1 MEIYFLTV
9 LQAAS
14 SRSWCQHCL
23 VSGGHTLAK
32 MASFS
37 LCPHMAEDREQALW
51 CLFLFFWRHRFYW
64 IRIPPLWN
72 SFYLNWLHHWE
83 GERMEL
89 CQSLLW
95 LLWCDTTDG
104 GAHTTE
110 IYFSQSRYQG
120 AAQSG
125 SWWGPSAW
133 LCLSMALFGMCRQRE
148 KDPSSPL
155 SVGALV
161 PSWGPCLLIPTPWG
175 MGESFNICILG
186 DKLQSLAPSNGLG
199 WTFWRPQC

>member
-72 SFYLNWLHHWE
+72 SFYLNWLPKGPIFETITGRGSGWSFVRVCSGYYDVIPQTGVLTQQKFISHNLDIRVQHSRVLGE
-83 GERMEL
+83 GPLLGYVFPWPYLGCVGRERKIPH
-89 CQSLLW
+89 LLF
-95 LLWCDTTDG
+95 L
-104 GAHTTE
+104 
-110 IYFSQSRYQG
+110 
-120 AAQSG
+120 
-125 SWWGPSAW
+125 
-133 LCLSMALFGMCRQRE
+133 
-148 KDPSSPL
+148 
-155 SVGALV
+155 
-161 PSWGPCLLIPTPWG
+161 
-175 MGESFNICILG
+175 
-186 DKLQSLAPSNGLG
+186 
-199 WTFWRPQC
+199 